1 MGCRSVADFSSRALK
16 SHLDRAND
24 ATNSTYVRGRAFED
38 VLEHVFTSVPGCDVQ
53 RNSLNKFASE
63 EVDLSVMN
71 FRDVGGLRALPEIF
85 LVECKNWSAAVDAA
99 TVNGFASKIRH
110 RGCTLG
116 VLVAANGVTGDPHE
130 RTAAYQSAA
139 LALVEHTRI
148 LLLTTDDLSTLT
160 STADVVALLHRRLLD
175 LVAAGTFTLS

>member
-1 MGCRSVADFSSRALK
+1 MPDFSSAVLKAHLERA
-16 SHLDRAND
+16 SDPA
-24 ATNSTYVRGRAFED
+24 NSTYVRGRAFED

-53 RNSLNKFASE
+53 RNSLNRFASE

-71 FRDVGGLRALPEIF
+71 FKDQGGLRALPEIF
-85 LVECKNWSAAVDAA
+85 LVECKNWTSAVDAA

-148 LLLTTDDLSTLT
+148 LLLTTTDLAEFT
-160 STADVVALLHRRLLD
+160 SCENVVATLHRRLLD
-175 LVAAGTFTLS
+175 LVAAGTFTLA